1 MCLVSNVFI
10 EDLDRKNLQIVFWRY
25 FWKFFNNLVN
35 FWAKIP
41 ISKITNPH
49 IFQVIRGV
57 WTGERSENDQV
68 SSIRLLGIGF
78 SFVYNGKVSK
88 WHSCECI
95 LVNESRG
102 KGPVMY
108 YVNPRLLCSAKAF
121 RRLISPL
128 NFIKL
133 LRSKVLVVFPNVHNP
148 TDMA

>member
-108 YVNPRLLCSAKAF
+108 YVNPRLLCSANAF
-121 RRLISPL
+121 RGLISPL

-133 LRSKVLVVFPNVHNP
+133 LRSKVLVVSPNVHNP

>member
-1 MCLVSNVFI
+1 MCLVSNVFV

-41 ISKITNPH
+41 ISKTTNPH
-49 IFQVIRGV
+49 IFQVIGGV
-57 WTGERSENDQV
+57 WTGERSENVQV

-108 YVNPRLLCSAKAF
+108 YVDPRMLCSANALGG
-121 RRLISPL
+121 LISPL
-128 NFIKL
+128 KFIKL
-133 LRSKVLVVFPNVHNP
+133 LRSKVLVFSPNVYNP